1 MMGVSLEQGRIESD
15 KKGKPWIKSSW
26 AFKPCK
32 LQRQQQRSWR
42 WLGILFGDLDSSQ
55 FRFGTFSQF
64 DIALCD
70 QCGWMFTCRNDV
82 RRRIKAQVFY
92 ISLWCILFTLNSCCL
107 LPCCHE
113 IKESHHCLGHI
124 SCYITIFTSWPIHVT
139 KYSRKWRHLI
149 NPEICVAKAT
159 MKIFERNDMRRP
171 MWACSCCPAQ
181 TGDMLIR
188 RVGSLDKSNS
198 CICVANA
205 TRYLIGEM
213 IRRGRCSPG

>member
-1 MMGVSLEQGRIESD
+1 M
-15 KKGKPWIKSSW
+15 
-26 AFKPCK
+26 
-32 LQRQQQRSWR
+32 
-42 WLGILFGDLDSSQ
+42 
-55 FRFGTFSQF
+55 
-64 DIALCD
+64 
-70 QCGWMFTCRNDV
+70 
-82 RRRIKAQVFY
+82 
-92 ISLWCILFTLNSCCL
+92 
-107 LPCCHE
+107 
-113 IKESHHCLGHI
+113 
-124 SCYITIFTSWPIHVT
+124 
-139 KYSRKWRHLI
+139 I

-213 IRRGRCSPG
+213 IQGGRCSRAQAPMLTGCCSGEWRRPNNSQPTTLPYSTWHPDILSLPNLPYSTYHSSIPNLPFYHTRHGTLTYSAYHPDILDLPL